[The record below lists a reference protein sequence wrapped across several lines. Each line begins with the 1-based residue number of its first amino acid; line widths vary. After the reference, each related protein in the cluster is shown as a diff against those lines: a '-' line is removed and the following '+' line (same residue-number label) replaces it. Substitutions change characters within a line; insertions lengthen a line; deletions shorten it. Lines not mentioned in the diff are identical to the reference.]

1 MAFRKFLILRRSRS
15 GRLEGR
21 TTPIQPIIDFLTA
34 PFGRVTNGQ
43 SDSQR
48 LNTYSIEVF
57 CKSFSAGVLFN
68 RSLVCALP
76 PISTATYCLPLTA
89 KVIGGAELKEPV
101 LKLHSGFSV

>member
-1 MAFRKFLILRRSRS
+1 MAFRKFLLPRRSRS

-21 TTPIQPIIDFLTA
+21 TRPIQPVIDFLTA

-48 LNTYSIEVF
+48 LNTNSIEVF
-57 CKSFSAGVLFN
+57 CMSLSAGALLKK
-68 RSLVCALP
+68 SLVWTFP

-89 KVIGGAELKEPV
+89 
-101 LKLHSGFSV
+101 